1 MDKKTQIAQ
10 EKWIEL
16 FDKWEPEYQLHMGYE
31 RKIGSYLRS
40 GVNPPLDL
48 VASSEFHKQSADE
61 IYAAMDKIIKELDA

>member
-1 MDKKTQIAQ
+1 MDQKTQTAQ

-16 FDKWEPEYQLHMGYE
+16 FDKWEPEYQLHLEYE

-48 VASSEFHKQSADE
+48 VKSSEFHMRSADE
-61 IYAAMDKIIKELDA
+61 IYAAMEKIIKELDA